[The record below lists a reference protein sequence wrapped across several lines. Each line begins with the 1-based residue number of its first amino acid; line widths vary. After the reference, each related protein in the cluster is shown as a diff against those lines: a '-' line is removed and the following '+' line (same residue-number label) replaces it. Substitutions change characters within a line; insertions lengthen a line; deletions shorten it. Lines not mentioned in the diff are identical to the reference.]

1 MPSYHDAEVEPELP
15 DEHEFTPFPDEQEID
30 AGSYMCHHS
39 GEPPVEHVEHP
50 ATTDL
55 RQEAVAAV
63 LAARAG
69 GEDEVCT
76 ECERLVN
83 AEVRLAWHAYARAR
97 VEFYRAR
104 RGRGVRQV
112 ETVSLEESGLDFEAP
127 EEDEDEEEI
136 PVESLKVVRQ
146 IVRERVPGLHV
157 HQAVRIVTV
166 MQQVQT
172 IKRKKRGAS
181 VPDAVRAELT
191 RLRKATGLPLDTGLL

>member
-1 MPSYHDAEVEPELP
+1 MSSYHDAEVEPELP
-15 DEHEFTPFPDEQEID
+15 DEHEFTPFPEEQVSD
-30 AGSYMCHHS
+30 AGAFMCHHS
-39 GEPPVEHVEHP
+39 GEPPIEHVEHP
-50 ATTDL
+50 STTDL

-63 LAARAG
+63 LAARSG
-69 GEDEVCT
+69 REDEVCT
-76 ECERLVN
+76 ECERLIN
-83 AEVRLAWHAYARAR
+83 EEVRLAWHAYVRAR

-104 RGRGVRQV
+104 RGRWVRQV

-127 EEDEDEEEI
+127 EEEEDEAEI
-136 PVESLKVVRQ
+136 PVDSIKVVRQ
-146 IVRERVPGLHV
+146 IVRERVPGMHV

-172 IKRKKRGAS
+172 IKRKKKPTP

>member
-1 MPSYHDAEVEPELP
+1 MSSYHDAEVEPELP
-15 DEHEFTPFPDEQEID
+15 DEHEFTPFPEEQVSD
-30 AGSYMCHHS
+30 AGAFMCHHS
-39 GEPPVEHVEHP
+39 GEPPIEHVEHP
-50 ATTDL
+50 STTDL

-63 LAARAG
+63 LAARSG
-69 GEDEVCT
+69 REDEVCT
-76 ECERLVN
+76 ECERLIN
-83 AEVRLAWHAYARAR
+83 EEVRLAWHAYVRAR

-104 RGRGVRQV
+104 RGRWVRQV

-127 EEDEDEEEI
+127 EEEEDEAEI
-136 PVESLKVVRQ
+136 PVDSIKVVRQ

-172 IKRKKRGAS
+172 IKRKKKPTP

>member
-1 MPSYHDAEVEPELP
+1 MSSYHDAEVEPELP
-15 DEHEFTPFPDEQEID
+15 DEHEFTPFPEEQVSD
-30 AGSYMCHHS
+30 AGAFMCHHS
-39 GEPPVEHVEHP
+39 GEPPIEHVEHP
-50 ATTDL
+50 STTDL

-63 LAARAG
+63 LAARSG
-69 GEDEVCT
+69 REDEVCT
-76 ECERLVN
+76 ECEQLIN
-83 AEVRLAWHAYARAR
+83 EEVRLAWHAYVRAR

-104 RGRGVRQV
+104 RGRWVRQV

-127 EEDEDEEEI
+127 EEEEDEAEI
-136 PVESLKVVRQ
+136 PVDSIKVVRQ

-172 IKRKKRGAS
+172 IKRKKKPTP